1 MLKNIVFAFMLMMG
15 LSISSTAQV
24 GSGKQVSWAS
34 SAKKMGD
41 KMYEVR
47 ITATIAGNY
56 HMYAQVAGVEGPL
69 PTTFSFI
76 PNPLLTLSGKVLEQG
91 KKITKRE
98 DAWDGNVNYYEKT
111 ATFIQIVRVNTK
123 AKTNLNGKVEFMV
136 CNDELCLPPSEFTFK
151 IPIGG

>member
-1 MLKNIVFAFMLMMG
+1 MKNIVLFFIFMVGTNLV
-15 LSISSTAQV
+15 SSAQV

-34 SAKKMGD
+34 SSKKIGD
-41 KMYEVR
+41 KQYEVR

-69 PTTFSFI
+69 PTTFTFTA
-76 PNPLLTLSGKVLEQG
+76 NPLLSLSGKVIEQG

-98 DAWDGNVNYYEKT
+98 EAWDGNVNFFEKT
-111 ATFIQIVRVNTK
+111 VTFVQIVRVNTK

-136 CNDELCLPPSEFTFK
+136 CNDELCLPPSEFAFK

>member
-1 MLKNIVFAFMLMMG
+1 MYKNIVFAFVLMMG
-15 LSISSTAQV
+15 LTMTSSAQV

-41 KMYEVR
+41 KMFEVR

-136 CNDELCLPPSEFTFK
+136 CNDNKCLPPTKQSFDIK
-151 IPIGG
+151 LP

>member
-1 MLKNIVFAFMLMMG
+1 MIKNIALAFILIMG
-15 LSISSTAQV
+15 SALTTTAQV

-34 SAKKMGD
+34 TSKKIGD
-41 KMYEVR
+41 KQYEVR

-56 HMYAQVAGVEGPL
+56 HMYAQVAGVEGPV
-69 PTTFSFI
+69 PTTFTFTA
-76 PNPLLTLSGKVLEQG
+76 NPLLALSGKVLEQG

-98 DAWDGNVNYYEKT
+98 DAWDGNVNFYEKT

-136 CNDELCLPPSEFTFK
+136 CNDELCLPPSEFVFK